1 MRWVKETVGLLI
13 RYRRL
18 PWFLSGVI
26 ILSALGIFSVLLD
39 KQGSGFIPLF
49 ILILAAWEISDVHL
63 FKQRDMYR
71 SMLEDADDEAVMLK
85 GRILQLEEEN
95 SILKVLSE
103 GKRDNPIK
111 GNRIVC
117 DRTFA
122 VRLRNFANSI
132 IACDPACEEEQQ
144 YFASVADRLLKWQ
157 TKTVRKDSEEYR
169 YLERIGLMP
178 NIPCNVEDHTAKDH
192 AGNKRRQASRIK
204 RKQAEHGNETKD

>member
-1 MRWVKETVGLLI
+1 MKWIKETIGLLI

-18 PWFLSGVI
+18 PWFLAGVI
-26 ILSALGIFSVLLD
+26 ILSVLGVLSVLLD

-49 ILILAAWEISDVHL
+49 ILALTAWEISDVHL
-63 FKQRDMYR
+63 FKQRDMYK
-71 SMLEDADDEAVMLK
+71 SMLENADDEAVVLK
-85 GRILQLEEEN
+85 GRILRLEEEN

-103 GKRDNPIK
+103 SKRENPIK
-111 GNRIVC
+111 GNRLVS

-122 VRLRNFANSI
+122 VRLRNFANNI
-132 IACDPACEEEQQ
+132 VACDPACEEEQQ

-178 NIPCNVEDHTAKDH
+178 NVPCNVEDHTDKDH
-192 AGNKRRQASRIK
+192 AGNRRRQPSRRK
-204 RKQAEHGNETKD
+204 RKQTKQEDENKD